1 MLFIQD
7 CPFNWWHGRPDVAI
21 VTQRVTVEGAWMK
34 LLGTRRG
41 PWERRR
47 WEQRNLLF
55 SFFLLPMRPRV
66 SFVFLV
72 FFVFLYFILRRLG
85 TSQSL
90 RQMCCP
96 TSCAAKEACVI
107 THVTYLGNS
116 APSPKLTK
124 GDELTYYPGGT
135 WHFFNL
141 HNAFQDLKC
150 Y

>member
-1 MLFIQD
+1 M
-7 CPFNWWHGRPDVAI
+7 
-21 VTQRVTVEGAWMK
+21 AWAP
-34 LLGTRRG
+34 RRG
-41 PWERRR
+41 HRHATCDSRGSLDETPRDTEGTMGKKKMRA
-47 WEQRNLLF
+47 EEPPFLF
-55 SFFLLPMRPRV
+55 FPPSHEASRFLCF
-66 SFVFLV
+66 SCF
-72 FFVFLYFILRRLG
+72 FFVFWYFILRRLG

-135 WHFFNL
+135 
-141 HNAFQDLKC
+141 
-150 Y
+150 